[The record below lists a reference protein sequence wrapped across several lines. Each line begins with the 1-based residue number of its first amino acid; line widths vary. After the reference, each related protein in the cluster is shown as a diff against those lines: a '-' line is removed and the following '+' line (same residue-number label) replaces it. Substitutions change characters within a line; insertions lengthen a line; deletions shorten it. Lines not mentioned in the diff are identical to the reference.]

1 MPYVCL
7 VTQSYSTLCVLMD
20 CRLPGFSV
28 HGDSPGKNTGRGCHA
43 LLQGIFPTQ
52 DWIQVSCIAGG
63 FFTDWATRE
72 AHKYWSGLPI
82 PSPGG
87 LPNPGF
93 ELDSP
98 TLHMD
103 SLPAELPRKPIK
115 LPYDPA
121 ITLLGIRP
129 EKTIIQKDTC
139 TQTFL
144 EPVSTISMTWKKYRC
159 LSMNG

>member
-1 MPYVCL
+1 MLCL
-7 VTQSYSTLCVLMD
+7 VAQLCPSLCNLMD
-20 CRLPGFSV
+20 CSPPGYSA
-28 HGDSPGKNTGRGCHA
+28 HGDSPGKTTQVGCHA
-43 LLQGIFPTQ
+43 LLQGNFPTQ
-52 DWIQVSCIAGG
+52 GPKPVSCSAGESIIV
-63 FFTDWATRE
+63 WATRE

-139 TQTFL
+139 TQIFL
-144 EPVSTISMTWKKYRC
+144 VPVSTISTTWKKYRC
-159 LSMNG
+159 LPMNG